1 MSESKADKPTL
12 FIQYLTDNAD
22 YNFRILD
29 GRSTFHG
36 MDIKCPVTPVV
47 SSSNAIPRLEDA
59 STEDLIRLTKI
70 EQKNFLLDF

>member
-1 MSESKADKPTL
+1 MSESSAGKPTL
-12 FIQYLTDNAD
+12 FMQHLADNAD
-22 YNFRILD
+22 HNFRTLD

-47 SSSNAIPRLEDA
+47 SSSKAIPRLEDA

-70 EQKNFLLDF
+70 EQKTFLLDF